1 MSFFKNLGKGL
12 TKGLKS
18 GLGKTLIGV
27 AGAALA
33 PMTGGASAAA
43 AALAIKGISEMGN
56 DKVKSMA
63 SAIAQTGII
72 DQQKVAENLQ
82 KVGVTATPEVVNA
95 TTHALKA
102 VVADQHKMVPKVGTV
117 TVNTGTGA
125 ITITNEALT
134 ERLKRYFAIVKLHV
148 ITYKWWYL
156 TGGLLAAVG
165 IVWYF
170 STKKRGGR
178 RRRR

>member
-1 MSFFKNLGKGL
+1 MGWFKNVGKGL
-12 TKGLKS
+12 KKGLQS
-18 GLGKTLIGV
+18 GIGKTLIGV

-33 PMTGGASAAA
+33 PMTGGASAVAA
-43 AALAIKGISEMGN
+43 GLAIKGISAMGN

-63 SAIAQTGII
+63 AAIAQTGII
-72 DQQKVAENLQ
+72 DQKKVAENLQ

-125 ITITNEALT
+125 VTITDEAIT
-134 ERLKRYFAIVKLHV
+134 DKIKRLFGTFKIHV
-148 ITYKWWYL
+148 VTYKWWYL
-156 TGGLLAAVG
+156 SAGLLALVG